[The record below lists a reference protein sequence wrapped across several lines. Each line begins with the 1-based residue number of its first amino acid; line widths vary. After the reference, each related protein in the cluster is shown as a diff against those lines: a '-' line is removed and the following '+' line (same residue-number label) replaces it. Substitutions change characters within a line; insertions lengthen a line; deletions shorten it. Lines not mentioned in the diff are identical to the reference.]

1 MKLGL
6 RLLMGFFLITGI
18 AAFFVLRV
26 FVAEVR
32 PSVREV
38 MEDVMVDTANLLA
51 ELATDD
57 LAALPPDGTLAGSR
71 FAKRVRDYADRPID
85 ARIWGLSKRTLD
97 YRVYVTDAKGRV
109 VFDTGFR
116 TTEPQAAKAEQG
128 SGPLAIS
135 PVGNAEGQDY
145 SGWIDVSRTL
155 KGQYGARATRE
166 VYRDDRSSTMYVAA
180 PVKQGDQII
189 GVLTVA
195 KPMSTVQKFIDRAE
209 RDILISGLWLL
220 GLSLAVGVLV
230 TGWIVWSVR
239 RLRHFAQHV
248 ELGQRDDA
256 LPVPQLPG
264 ELGDLAQAMQG
275 MRERLAGHAHIEQMV
290 RAMTHELKSPLAAIG
305 GAAELLRE
313 DLPEADRQL
322 FAQQVL
328 DQTARLHALV
338 ERLLEL
344 SKLEHRQ
351 SLDHQRLLTLPDA
364 LQATLDH
371 ARQQAAQRQ
380 VQLVVDT
387 PAPGFA
393 VQLMG
398 EADLLQIAL
407 GNVLDNAL
415 DFAPAGS
422 EVRVSMAVTD
432 APQGREFCITVQDQG
447 PGVPDY
453 ALSRL
458 GERFYS
464 TPRPDGSAMAGRKG
478 SGLGLAIVQQIM
490 ALHGAQIEWVNT
502 QPGLRV
508 SLCFK
513 HFTLASPSPS
523 GPHLR

>member
-6 RLLMGFFLITGI
+6 RLLLGFFLITGI

-57 LAALPPDGTLAGSR
+57 LAALPPEGSMAGTR
-71 FAKRVRDYADRPID
+71 FAQRVRDYADRPID

-116 TTEPQAAKAEQG
+116 TPEPKAEQG
-128 SGPLAIS
+128 GGGSASSMVAIS
-135 PVGNAEGQDY
+135 PVHTAEGQDY

-180 PVKQGDQII
+180 PVRQGNHII

-220 GLSLAVGVLV
+220 GLSLAVGVVV

-248 ELGQRDDA
+248 ELGQRDDQLA
-256 LPVPQLPG
+256 PPQLPG

-313 DLPEADRQL
+313 DLPAADRQL
-322 FAQQVL
+322 FAQQVQ

-338 ERLLEL
+338 EQLLEL
-344 SKLEHRQ
+344 SKLDHRR
-351 SLDHQRLLTLPDA
+351 SLDHQRLLWLPQA
-364 LQATLDH
+364 LQPAIER
-371 ARQQAAQRQ
+371 AKAQAAQRQ
-380 VQLVVDT
+380 VRLVMMGWDA
-387 PAPGFA
+387 PAA

-398 EADLLQIAL
+398 EAELLQMAL

-422 EVRVSMAVTD
+422 EVRVSLRAEGGEL
-432 APQGREFCITVQDQG
+432 ALSVQDQG

-453 ALSRL
+453 ALARL

-464 TPRPDGSAMAGRKG
+464 TPRPAGAGQTERKG
-478 SGLGLAIVQQIM
+478 SGLGLAIAQQIM
-490 ALHGAQIEWVNT
+490 ALHGGHIDWVNT

-508 SLCFK
+508 TLRFK
-513 HFTLASPSPS
+513 DFTLASPSTSP
-523 GPHLR
+523 PHLL

>member
-6 RLLMGFFLITGI
+6 RLLLGFFLITGI

-57 LAALPPDGTLAGSR
+57 LAALPPEGSMAGTR
-71 FAKRVRDYADRPID
+71 FAQRVRDYADRPID

-116 TTEPQAAKAEQG
+116 TQEPKAEQG
-128 SGPLAIS
+128 GGGSNSSMVAIS
-135 PVGNAEGQDY
+135 PVNTAEGQDY
-145 SGWIDVSRTL
+145 SSWIDVSRTL

-220 GLSLAVGVLV
+220 GLSLAVGVVV

-248 ELGQRDDA
+248 ELGQRDDQLA
-256 LPVPQLPG
+256 PPQLPG

-313 DLPEADRQL
+313 DLPAADRQL
-322 FAQQVL
+322 FAQQVQ

-344 SKLEHRQ
+344 SKLEHRR
-351 SLDHQRLLTLPDA
+351 SLDHQSLLWLPQA
-364 LQATLDH
+364 LQPAIERALVQAT
-371 ARQQAAQRQ
+371 QRH
-380 VQLVVDT
+380 VRLVVDA
-387 PAPGFA
+387 PAA

-398 EADLLQIAL
+398 EAELLQMAL

-422 EVRVSMAVTD
+422 EVRVSLRVE
-432 APQGREFCITVQDQG
+432 GGECGVSVQDQG

-453 ALSRL
+453 ALARL

-464 TPRPDGSAMAGRKG
+464 TARPAGAGQTERKG
-478 SGLGLAIVQQIM
+478 SGLGLAIAQQIM
-490 ALHGAQIEWVNT
+490 ALHGGHIDWANT
-502 QPGLRV
+502 QPGLCVTLR
-508 SLCFK
+508 FK
-513 HFTLASPSPS
+513 DFTLASPSTSP
-523 GPHLR
+523 PHAR